1 VSRAFQDVVAD
12 PIAWCERVVL
22 HKAPVSELVSLRR
35 LVPRALERVTHLDTR
50 SRHEHTPLS
59 VLPKHFDQQRPSR
72 IHTLRMH
79 GDGAS
84 VLVSRR
90 LALSSRLF
98 PALAHISVETTRFD
112 TVPLLLAHLPSLTA
126 LHVFWRTSK
135 RRTAMTDATHLVVRV
150 PAKLVS
156 LRIRDAHAGAMP
168 GEKHAVTFAPESC
181 LRTLHMRDLALVGLP
196 PSITDLAVSDH
207 CGVTERGVYSNNI
220 IDVLGAMRLQRL
232 SLDDFRLTSPA
243 TDWVAMLRPHTA
255 LVRLRIRG
263 CNIDWRDPKVTAA
276 VAALADLEM
285 LRIDSPHRFAAAY
298 DSPRRFAAAYDSP
311 HRFAAVYDCW
321 WRSPSVA
328 PSAARLRLF
337 EARDDM
343 GIGACVPPDR
353 LQPTGAVV
361 LRALARATPST
372 TMTPKTTTT
381 ATTGAA
387 SALADAPHEKGL
399 VVDALVTKMPGLGAA
414 IGCILFPPA
423 FDTRQLHFRVH
434 HRHAGV
440 RHLRVRV
447 KIVHATFVDL
457 LASGCVVRVGETRW
471 RSRYHYSSED
481 ARCRHYDTRDS
492 GAPGCYCRTKA
503 ADMPGRTDRIRVFS
517 EILSPLS

>member
-1 VSRAFQDVVAD
+1 
-12 PIAWCERVVL
+12 
-22 HKAPVSELVSLRR
+22 
-35 LVPRALERVTHLDTR
+35 
-50 SRHEHTPLS
+50 
-59 VLPKHFDQQRPSR
+59 
-72 IHTLRMH
+72 
-79 GDGAS
+79 
-84 VLVSRR
+84 
-90 LALSSRLF
+90 
-98 PALAHISVETTRFD
+98 
-112 TVPLLLAHLPSLTA
+112 
-126 LHVFWRTSK
+126 
-135 RRTAMTDATHLVVRV
+135 
-150 PAKLVS
+150 
-156 LRIRDAHAGAMP
+156 
-168 GEKHAVTFAPESC
+168 
-181 LRTLHMRDLALVGLP
+181 
-196 PSITDLAVSDH
+196 
-207 CGVTERGVYSNNI
+207 
-220 IDVLGAMRLQRL
+220 
-232 SLDDFRLTSPA
+232 
-243 TDWVAMLRPHTA
+243 
-255 LVRLRIRG
+255 
-263 CNIDWRDPKVTAA
+263 
-276 VAALADLEM
+276 
-285 LRIDSPHRFAAAY
+285 LRIDSPHRFAAA
-298 DSPRRFAAAYDSP
+298 
-311 HRFAAVYDCW
+311 YDCW

-343 GIGACVPPDR
+343 GIGACVPPDI

-372 TMTPKTTTT
+372 TMTSKTTTTTT
-381 ATTGAA
+381 ATTAAA

-399 VVDALVTKMPGLGAA
+399 VVDTLVTKMPGLGAA

-503 ADMPGRTDRIRVFS
+503 ADMPGRTDRIRAFS
-517 EILSPLS
+517 EILSPLI